1 MRYGPRPRRAIA
13 SLMSESRITELEEQ
27 IAHMS
32 RTVDELNEVA
42 LRQGAEIDVLTR
54 KMRLVLE
61 RLAEAE
67 LDAGATPPLA
77 DQKPPHW

>member
-1 MRYGPRPRRAIA
+1 MADT
-13 SLMSESRITELEEQ
+13 RITELEEH
-27 IAHMS
+27 IAHLS
-32 RTVDELNEVA
+32 RMVDDLGEVV

-54 KMRLVLE
+54 KMRLVME

-67 LDAGATPPLA
+67 LDAGGTAPLA